1 MSSETSIFQPNI
13 TLNSLNEMSK
23 GNMGEHLGIEFTEI
37 GNDYLIA
44 KMPVDARTKQPMGL
58 LHGGASVVLAETLGS
73 VAAVCVLDLKKA
85 YAVGLDINANHL
97 RSATNGYVYGKATP
111 IHIGNK
117 TQVWE
122 IRITTEG
129 GLLVCISRITMAVL
143 ERKEAFTDEMRK
155 FEVAEK
161 ATNG

>member
-1 MSSETSIFQPNI
+1 MSTVSSIFQPGI
-13 TLNSLNEMSK
+13 TLESLNKMSK

-37 GNDYLIA
+37 GPDYLVA
-44 KMPVDARTKQPMGL
+44 KMPVDSRTKQPMGL

-73 VAAVCVLDLKKA
+73 VGAVCVLDLKKA
-85 YAVGLDINANHL
+85 YAVGLEINANHL
-97 RSATNGYVYGKATP
+97 RSATNGYVYGKTTP

-117 TQVWE
+117 TQIWE

-161 ATNG
+161 SSND